1 MKSNI
6 FIIIISLFIYGNTY
20 SENIQ
25 IQSKNI
31 RLDKDKET
39 SIFENEVV
47 VKTKENITI
56 KSDYAEYRKK
66 NGYLKLEGNILTVDE
81 NNNSVETN
89 YAEYFENKK
98 ILKSI
103 GETKITTSENYIV
116 LTKDVTLDNTTNTI
130 FSENQTSIEDEDD
143 NKIFLDNF
151 KYNTN
156 KNIFKSIGQIRIED
170 SLGNKSEFSQIY
182 IDTKKKEILGTDI
195 KAYLNDESFKL
206 NKKNKPR
213 IFSNTMKINNDLRSF
228 NKSKFTICDYRK
240 NDKCP
245 PWTIQASEMLHDNK
259 KKTIYYKNA
268 VIKVYDIPI
277 FFLPRLSHPDPSV
290 DRRSGFL
297 PPSFSGTKNLGS
309 GLAVPYFLALDKDKD
324 FTFTNK
330 IYVNEN
336 PLFLTE
342 YRQAFKNSNL
352 IVDTGYTEGYKNTSS
367 IKRSGEKSHFFL
379 ELVKNFKSKKNAD
392 NNLIF
397 KTQNVTNDKY
407 FKLYK
412 IDTSLADYKDL
423 DTLENSLSFTHENED
438 LFFGFNTSIYETLK
452 ESSNDKYEYILP
464 EFTLGKNIFNNNLLG
479 NLDLQSN
486 LKVHNYD
493 TNKTTKFLINDF
505 DWDIKDFN
513 FSSGLNSKLL
523 AKIKNVNYEAKN
535 TDNLKSEPTSELY
548 GAMGYLSEINFYK
561 QEANQSKHYFTP
573 KMLLRYAPGK
583 MRNEEFG
590 SIMNSENIFS
600 LDRLNAENNFESGL
614 SATLGFDYEINGE
627 DSIFNLSAGQ
637 IFKDRNNDNMPDN
650 TSLDKKTSDF
660 VGYSKLKLKNNFEL
674 NYDFAVD
681 ESFKNINFSEIGS
694 KIDLDFIK
702 FDLRYLQEKEHIGH
716 QEYFSSKFEIGEN
729 NTKLSFEN
737 KRNLITD
744 SSEFYNLSYEYLNDC
759 LRAGLVYR
767 REFYND
773 AELEPENSLMFK
785 ITLIPFGNL
794 STPAMNQ

>member
-1 MKSNI
+1 MFI
-6 FIIIISLFIYGNTY
+6 FGNTY

-66 NGYLKLEGNILTVDE
+66 NGYLKLKGNILTVDE

-297 PPSFSGTKNLGS
+297 PPSFSDTKNLGS

-681 ESFKNINFSEIGS
+681 ESFKNINYSEIGS